1 MEVFINPAKTRDYP
15 TESKAVLSAEHLSE
29 PKAMLAACPA
39 YRETRL
45 WNLSDLARDLGLGAI
60 LFKDESQRL
69 GLGSFKA
76 LGGVYAVARLVK
88 ERAEAALGRSL
99 APEELISDE
108 VKALSADVTVA
119 CTSAGNH
126 GMAVAA
132 GARIFGCRCVVYLA
146 ATVPTDFDARLQ
158 EKGAEVVREG
168 AVYEESMALVRDACE
183 KNGWHLVSDAA
194 WPGYEAIPTT
204 IMRGYLVMAEEA
216 AEQCAASGG
225 LPTHLFLQAGVG
237 GLAGAM
243 AAYFHDRFGADAPRM
258 VVVEPTGAPCL
269 TESAKAGKMVAV
281 EGKPTVLG
289 RLDCR
294 EASSVAYP
302 ILAASADAFV
312 TIEDEEAFEAMRR
325 LNEAGLKIGES
336 GAAGLGAVITACADP
351 VMREELALGP
361 DSRVLLI
368 GSEGPADRAL
378 FEEVV
383 GDSAD

>member
-1 MEVFINPAKTRDYP
+1 MEIFINPAKESQYP
-15 TESKAVLSAEHLSE
+15 ADSKAILSAEHVAQ
-29 PKAMLAACPA
+29 PKSMLAACPV
-39 YRETRL
+39 YRATRL
-45 WNLSDLARDLGLGAI
+45 HELADLAKELDLGTI
-60 LFKDESQRL
+60 FFKDESQRL

-76 LGGVYAVARLVK
+76 LGGVYAVARLVE
-88 ERAEAALGRSL
+88 ERAEAALGRKP
-99 APEELISDE
+99 APAELISDE
-108 VKALSADVTVA
+108 VKALSAGVTVA

-146 ATVPTDFDARLQ
+146 ATVPEDFDLRLK

-168 AVYEESMALVRDACE
+168 AVYEDSMALVRAACE

-204 IMRGYLVMAEEA
+204 IMQGYLVMAEEA
-216 AEQCAASGG
+216 ADQCAVAAG

-243 AAYFHDRFGADAPRM
+243 AAYFHDRFGTAAPRI
-258 VVVEPTGAPCL
+258 VVVEPAGAPCL

-302 ILAASADAFV
+302 ILVASADAFV

-325 LNEAGLKIGES
+325 LNAAGLKIGES
-336 GAAGLGAVITACADP
+336 GAAGLGAVISACADP
-351 VMREELALGP
+351 ALRAALALGP
-361 DSRVLLI
+361 ESRVLLV

-378 FEEVV
+378 FEKVV
-383 GDSAD
+383 GVSAD